1 MKNLVFVL
9 LVLVAGI
16 VGVGLYRGWF
26 TVNRQKIEQDEA
38 AAKTEM
44 HDLEQKVQDKT
55 SDRKSP
61 VTDQK

>member
-1 MKNLVFVL
+1 L
-9 LVLVAGI
+9 AGI
-16 VGVGLYRGWF
+16 AGFGLYRGWF

-38 AAKTEM
+38 TAKTEM

-61 VTDQK
+61 VTDRK